1 MTAEAVD
8 VKGLRALLVSS
19 VLPRDT
25 TGGEVVL
32 HRYLSQWEALHL
44 VIATHNSQSLLAE
57 DSVDVKPNSLL
68 TRLTKTRLSR
78 WAHDIRQCFYPFYNC
93 NQLRDYIQHNQ
104 PDLILTVAHGE
115 LCWIA
120 QQMSVQFKIPLVTF
134 FHDWWPDLAYVH
146 DWARAK
152 ITHRFQCLYQQSQL
166 ALCVSE
172 GMRQALE
179 THSNAQ
185 VLFPIPDKSMI
196 VTTTENL
203 PYEGK
208 FKVIYAGIIT
218 GLYSS
223 MLQNLYRALPES
235 SEIQLEL
242 FGPQPDWPEPLLQQ
256 VKTEGVYT
264 GFIPREVLTSKLNQA
279 HGLLVVMSFE
289 PRDKTRMQ
297 TSFPSKLVDYCQF
310 GKPIVIW
317 GPNYCS
323 AVQWG
328 RQYQSALV
336 VTSPLAKDLVQAI
349 RELATQPEKR
359 NYLGNKALDRAK
371 GMFNPE
377 KIQQQFI
384 DALSEVATLSKGER
398 SVVL

>member
-1 MTAEAVD
+1 M
-8 VKGLRALLVSS
+8 
-19 VLPRDT
+19 
-25 TGGEVVL
+25 
-32 HRYLSQWEALHL
+32 
-44 VIATHNSQSLLAE
+44 
-57 DSVDVKPNSLL
+57 
-68 TRLTKTRLSR
+68 
-78 WAHDIRQCFYPFYNC
+78 
-93 NQLRDYIQHNQ
+93 
-104 PDLILTVAHGE
+104 LTVAHGE

-146 DWARAK
+146 DWARAR
-152 ITHRFQCLYQQSQL
+152 ITHRFQRLYQQSQL

-172 GMRQALE
+172 GMRQALG

-196 VTTTENL
+196 LTTTENL

-208 FKVIYAGIIT
+208 YKVIYAGIMT
-218 GLYSS
+218 GIYSS
-223 MLQNLYRALPES
+223 MLQDLYRSLPAS

-256 VKTEGVYT
+256 VKTEGFYA
-264 GFIPREVLTSKLNQA
+264 GFVPRELLTNKLSQA

-297 TSFPSKLVDYCQF
+297 TSFSSKLVDYCQF
-310 GKPIVIW
+310 GKPIIIW
-317 GPNYCS
+317 GPDYCS

-336 VTSPLAKDLVQAI
+336 VTSPWAKDLVQAI
-349 RELATQPEKR
+349 RELATQPEKQ

-377 KIQQQFI
+377 KIQRQFI
-384 DALSEVATLSKGER
+384 DSLYNVATLNQGEPQ
-398 SVVL
+398 VVF

>member
-44 VIATHNSQSLLAE
+44 VIATNNSQSLLAE

-146 DWARAK
+146 DWARAR
-152 ITHRFQCLYQQSQL
+152 ITHRFQRLYQQSQL

-208 FKVIYAGIIT
+208 FKVIYAGIMT

-223 MLQNLYRALPES
+223 MLQNLYRALQES

-242 FGPQPDWPEPLLQQ
+242 FGPQPDWSEPLLQQ
-256 VKTEGVYT
+256 VKTEGVYA

-279 HGLLVVMSFE
+279 HGLLVVMSFD

-310 GKPIVIW
+310 GKPIIIW
-317 GPNYCS
+317 GPDYCS

-328 RQYQSALV
+328 RQYESALV
-336 VTSPLAKDLVQAI
+336 VTSPSAKDLVEAI
-349 RELATQPEKR
+349 KELVHKPLEQKR
-359 NYLGNKALDRAK
+359 LGDKASEMAR

-384 DALSEVATLSKGER
+384 ESLQQISGIKAEKKILD
-398 SVVL
+398 